1 MEQRRKRCSP
11 LPLERK
17 ARREKHPAET
27 TGCGPRQRGGKPV
40 CGLRPDV
47 PRNAGG
53 RRGGGLNVNRC
64 RVLAVGKVRRGWIQ
78 EGIDLYRKRLPGLEV
93 IELRDS
99 TPQKEADAI
108 QAALRSDERLI
119 ALMEEGDTLA
129 SIPFARRLERY
140 GNERLAFVIGGADGL
155 TAELKARASWR
166 LSLSPMTFPHELARL
181 MLIEQLFRAQ
191 AILQG
196 SPYHRA

>member
-1 MEQRRKRCSP
+1 M
-11 LPLERK
+11 
-17 ARREKHPAET
+17 
-27 TGCGPRQRGGKPV
+27 
-40 CGLRPDV
+40 
-47 PRNAGG
+47 
-53 RRGGGLNVNRC
+53 NVNRC

-93 IELRDS
+93 IELRDC

>member
-1 MEQRRKRCSP
+1 M
-11 LPLERK
+11 
-17 ARREKHPAET
+17 
-27 TGCGPRQRGGKPV
+27 
-40 CGLRPDV
+40 
-47 PRNAGG
+47 
-53 RRGGGLNVNRC
+53 NVNRC

-119 ALMEEGDTLA
+119 ALMEEGDTLG

-140 GNERLAFVIGGADGL
+140 GNERLACVIGGADGL

>member
-1 MEQRRKRCSP
+1 M
-11 LPLERK
+11 
-17 ARREKHPAET
+17 
-27 TGCGPRQRGGKPV
+27 
-40 CGLRPDV
+40 
-47 PRNAGG
+47 
-53 RRGGGLNVNRC
+53 NVNRC

-181 MLIEQLFRAQ
+181 MLIEHLFRAQ

>member
-1 MEQRRKRCSP
+1 M
-11 LPLERK
+11 
-17 ARREKHPAET
+17 
-27 TGCGPRQRGGKPV
+27 
-40 CGLRPDV
+40 
-47 PRNAGG
+47 
-53 RRGGGLNVNRC
+53 NVNRC

-129 SIPFARRLERY
+129 SIPFARRLELY
-140 GNERLAFVIGGADGL
+140 GNERLAFVSGGADGL

>member
-1 MEQRRKRCSP
+1 M
-11 LPLERK
+11 
-17 ARREKHPAET
+17 
-27 TGCGPRQRGGKPV
+27 
-40 CGLRPDV
+40 
-47 PRNAGG
+47 
-53 RRGGGLNVNRC
+53 NVNRC

-78 EGIDLYRKRLPGLEV
+78 EGIDLYRKRLPGLEI

-99 TPQKEADAI
+99 TPKKEADAI

>member
-1 MEQRRKRCSP
+1 M
-11 LPLERK
+11 
-17 ARREKHPAET
+17 
-27 TGCGPRQRGGKPV
+27 
-40 CGLRPDV
+40 
-47 PRNAGG
+47 
-53 RRGGGLNVNRC
+53 NVNRC

-108 QAALRSDERLI
+108 QAALRSDERLV
-119 ALMEEGDTLA
+119 ALMEESDTLA

>member
-1 MEQRRKRCSP
+1 M
-11 LPLERK
+11 
-17 ARREKHPAET
+17 
-27 TGCGPRQRGGKPV
+27 
-40 CGLRPDV
+40 
-47 PRNAGG
+47 
-53 RRGGGLNVNRC
+53 NVNRC

-78 EGIDLYRKRLPGLEV
+78 EGIDLYRKRLPGLEI

-108 QAALRSDERLI
+108 QAALRSDEHLI